1 MNRTILKY
9 GLIVAAMFHALAIY
23 AQKVDKAELS
33 AVKDELLLSVRIK
46 DCKSSQKFYPLADF
60 YYENGERIGTNTIQY
75 KTGNNF
81 IACGS
86 SDVLLW
92 KPSTDK
98 LTINQPVYAVL
109 NVKTELEIE
118 LTPHIIKSLVFPGL
132 GDYRLRNGKVY
143 FMYGLAGYGLIATA
157 LSLQNKATQNYDL
170 YKSSHTISESND
182 LYDKAVKQRNLSY
195 MALASA
201 AVVWTVDIAA
211 LTKKYKSVKANPS
224 LSNYYTALADKTFSA
239 KSNIVHF
246 DNRND
251 FEIAMDMG
259 KSLVQKADELL
270 TKDENSALTTY
281 QQAEQEYQKA
291 LKISGQSEKAQIEL
305 ESVQQKIS
313 TIEQKKAK
321 YNQLIADADAQLRN
335 AEYDKAQTTYNQALA
350 LYPDAEYPKQ
360 QLKEVEKAK
369 ANQQL
374 QNNYNEI
381 IAKADK
387 CLKEKKFDEAK
398 SLYAQASTL
407 KPSEQ
412 YPKLQIEICEQQK
425 IQSQYDAIIVKADA
439 QFRSKNYEEAERLY
453 NDALV
458 IKTNESYPMA
468 QIDKCRQLQKQKS
481 CNALVAKGNSAYNA
495 QKYKEAKSYYEE
507 AYAVLPSVEIKNKI
521 DLCQQK
527 LDDQEWND
535 LMQKANIAFAKDD
548 YETALKLYQQADAVK
563 PNQPKTIEQI
573 IACKKEMK
581 KNDVDFP
588 TLISKNKNSVV
599 YLEHNKGTGSG
610 FIISSDGVMVS
621 NYHVCG
627 KYWRDTKVKT
637 YEGRWYSIE
646 SIISSSENDD
656 YIIFKVKSLG
666 DSFSPVKLAT
676 EMPLV
681 GEQVFT
687 LGHPRGLTQTSSQ
700 GTVTGFIGFDNSYG
714 YIEGDFYIQT
724 DATIYE
730 GSSGGA
736 LFNTKGEVI
745 GITCGGVQAVRP
757 VKSSDGVI
765 GLVEIAAGDLN
776 LAINILKIKELN
788 KYR

>member
-33 AVKDELLLSVRIK
+33 AVKDELLLSVKIK

-60 YYENGERIGTNTIQY
+60 YYDNGERIGTNTTQY
-75 KTGNNF
+75 KSGNNF

-118 LTPHIIKSLVFPGL
+118 LAPHIIKSLVFPGL

-170 YKSSHTISESND
+170 YKSNLTISESND

-195 MALASA
+195 VALASA

-305 ESVQQKIS
+305 ESVQQKILM
-313 TIEQKKAK
+313 IEQKKAK
-321 YNQLIADADAQLRN
+321 YNQLIADADAQMRN

-468 QIDKCRQLQKQKS
+468 QIEKCRQLQKQKS
-481 CNALVAKGNSAYNA
+481 CNALVAKGNSAYNV

-507 AYAVLPSVEIKNKI
+507 AYAINPSIEIKSKI
-521 DLCQQK
+521 DLCQQRI
-527 LDDQEWND
+527 DDIEWNE
-535 LMQKANIAFAKDD
+535 LMHKANIAYAKDD
-548 YETALKLYQQADAVK
+548 YETALRLYEQADRVK

-573 IACKKEMK
+573 IACKKELK
-581 KNDVDFP
+581 KNEEVDLV
-588 TLISKNKNSVV
+588 TLYEQCKKAVFFIISADKQ
-599 YLEHNKGTGSG
+599 GIGQGSG
-610 FIISSDGVMVS
+610 FFITSDGVAVT
-621 NYHVCG
+621 NYHVYSG
-627 KYWRDTKVKT
+627 GYWSMAKIYTED
-637 YEGRWYSIE
+637 GE
-646 SIISSSENDD
+646 SYNIDRVIASDKDKD
-656 YIIFKVKSLG
+656 YIIFKVANNGHK
-666 DSFSPVKLAT
+666 FPTVKLSKTQAR
-676 EMPLV
+676 V
-681 GEQVFT
+681 GEKAFAIGNPEGLSQT
-687 LGHPRGLTQTSSQ
+687 LSEGIISSYRNYDKSN
-700 GTVTGFIGFDNSYG
+700 T
-714 YIEGDFYIQT
+714 DFYIQT
-724 DATIYE
+724 TVGITH

-736 LFNTKGEVI
+736 LFNMKGEVI
-745 GITCGGVQAVRP
+745 GITSMGFDDVA
-757 VKSSDGVI
+757 S
-765 GLVEIAAGDLN
+765 ANLN
-776 LAINILKIKELN
+776 FAINILKISALN

>member
-9 GLIVAAMFHALAIY
+9 GLIIVAMFHALAIY

-75 KTGNNF
+75 KSGNNF

-118 LTPHIIKSLVFPGL
+118 LAPHIIKSLVFPGL

-182 LYDKAVKQRNLSY
+182 LYDKAVRQRNLSY
-195 MALASA
+195 AALASA

-291 LKISGQSEKAQIEL
+291 LKLNEQSEKAKIEL

-321 YNQLIADADAQLRN
+321 YNQLIADADAQMRN
-335 AEYDKAQTTYNQALA
+335 AEYDKAQITYNQALA
-350 LYPDAEYPKQ
+350 LYPSSEYVKSK
-360 QLKEVEKAK
+360 LKEIEDAK
-369 ANQQL
+369 TQIAL
-374 QNNYNEI
+374 QKNYKSI
-381 IAKADK
+381 IEKADK
-387 CLKEKKFDEAK
+387 CLREKKYNEAIN
-398 SLYAQASTL
+398 LYQQALAL
-407 KPSEQ
+407 KP
-412 YPKLQIEICEQQK
+412 
-425 IQSQYDAIIVKADA
+425 
-439 QFRSKNYEEAERLY
+439 
-453 NDALV
+453 
-458 IKTNESYPMA
+458 NESYPKTQIENCIKLQNQQICNSYIAKA
-468 QIDKCRQLQKQKS
+468 Q
-481 CNALVAKGNSAYNA
+481 AAYNA
-495 QKYKEAKSYYEE
+495 KKYKEAKSYYEE
-507 AYAVLPSVEIKNKI
+507 AYAINPSIEIKSKI
-521 DLCQQK
+521 DLCQQRI
-527 LDDQEWND
+527 DDIEWNE
-535 LMQKANIAFAKDD
+535 LMQKANIAFVKND
-548 YETALKLYQQADAVK
+548 YETALRLYEQADRVK

-573 IACKKEMK
+573 IACKKELR
-581 KNDVDFP
+581 KNEVDFP
-588 TLISKNKNSVV
+588 SLIAKCKKSMVFIENYN
-599 YLEHNKGTGSG
+599 GTGSG
-610 FIISSDGVMVS
+610 FVVSSSGVMVS

-627 KYWRDTKVKT
+627 KDWRRTHVKASN
-637 YEGRWYSIE
+637 GRIYSIE
-646 SIISSSENDD
+646 SIIASSEEDD
-656 YIIFKVKSLG
+656 YIIFQVKTLG
-666 DSFSPVKLAT
+666 DTFIPVTLASKLPLEGERVFAIGSPN
-676 EMPLV
+676 
-681 GEQVFT
+681 
-687 LGHPRGLTQTSSQ
+687 GLENTSSQ
-700 GTVTGFIGFDNSYG
+700 GSITGFRGKEYDGVYT
-714 YIEGDFYIQT
+714 EGDFFIQT
-724 DATIYE
+724 DASITH

-745 GITCGGVQAVRP
+745 GITTQHDGAIKP
-757 VKSSDGVI
+757 VIGKDGVV
-765 GLVEIAAGDLN
+765 GYTYEEVGNLN
-776 LAINILKIKELN
+776 FAINILKVKELS